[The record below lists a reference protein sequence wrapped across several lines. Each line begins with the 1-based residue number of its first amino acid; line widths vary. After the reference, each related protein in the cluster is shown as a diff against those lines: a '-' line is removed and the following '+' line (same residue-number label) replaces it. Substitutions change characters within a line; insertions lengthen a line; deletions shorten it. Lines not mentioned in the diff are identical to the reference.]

1 MHDFKNL
8 GLGDMT
14 EPVNFFQGVYMGL
27 LFSAGM
33 VALAWLMMAAIP

>member
-1 MHDFKNL
+1 MRPPKLYDY
-8 GLGDMT
+8 GDMT

-27 LFSAGM
+27 LFSGGM